1 MNIMDMNLFE
11 LIQYTF
17 LTIIFLLHLWLQLM
31 FCLPLW
37 EFIFFG
43 GNKLWSMSINGLVKY
58 IRPRKLI

>member
-1 MNIMDMNLFE
+1 MDMSLFE

-17 LTIIFLLHLWLQLM
+17 LTIIFFIASMAAVNVLLTAMGIYL
-31 FCLPLW
+31 
-37 EFIFFG
+37 FG